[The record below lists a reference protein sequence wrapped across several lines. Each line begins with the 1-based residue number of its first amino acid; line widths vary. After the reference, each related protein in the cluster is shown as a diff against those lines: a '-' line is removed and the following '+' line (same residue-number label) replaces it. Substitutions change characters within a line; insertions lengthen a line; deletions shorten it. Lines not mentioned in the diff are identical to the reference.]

1 MSSFRAYTI
10 TPVLPWEQNTDQ
22 DKLYRIILIVFI
34 LLAFLFSF
42 LVANMPYTERS
53 RAAKEKVPERLAKVL
68 TRKKEVKPPPPPPKP
83 KVQVKKEKP
92 KPEPKKK
99 REPKKKPKN
108 EKEKK
113 AREAAQKKLNE
124 AKDILAELQDIK
136 IDLNNKP
143 LAKGGAKAKV
153 ADRKLITARATTG
166 SGGIEVSSNV
176 SADSSGFGGD
186 GQGKALVAMATTQ
199 VESGIGTG
207 GGGGGSRASGGD
219 GKRTLEDIRKVFDAK
234 KGILFSLYSRALR
247 ANPTLQGSI
256 LLHLVIAPD
265 GSVTKCEV
273 VSSEINDSD
282 LVRKI
287 AARVKTFNF
296 GADDVD
302 VWDDTYEV
310 NLVPS

>member
-1 MSSFRAYTI
+1 MTSFRAYTI
-10 TPVLPWEQNTDQ
+10 MPVLPWEQNTDQ
-22 DKLYRIILIVFI
+22 DKLFRIILIIFL
-34 LLAFLFSF
+34 LLAILFSF
-42 LVANMPYTERS
+42 FVANMPYTERS
-53 RAAKEKVPERLAKVL
+53 RDAKEKVPERLAKVL

-83 KVQVKKEKP
+83 KVAVKKDKP
-92 KPEPKKK
+92 KPKPKKK

-143 LAKGGAKAKV
+143 LAKGGAKAKA
-153 ADRKLITARATTG
+153 ADRKLITARATAG
-166 SGGIEVSSNV
+166 SGGIQVASNV

-207 GGGGGSRASGGD
+207 GGGGSRAAGGD

-247 ANPTLQGSI
+247 SNPTLQGSI
-256 LLHLVIAPD
+256 QLRLVIAPD

-273 VSSEINDSD
+273 VSSEIADAD

>member
-1 MSSFRAYTI
+1 MSSFRAYNI
-10 TPVLPWEQNTDQ
+10 VPVLPWDEKTDQ
-22 DKLYRIILIVFI
+22 DKLYRLIIIIF
-34 LLAFLFSF
+34 LLLGIFLGILFSS
-42 LVANMPYTERS
+42 MPYTEKS
-53 RAAKEKVPERLAKVL
+53 REAKEKIPERLAKVVM
-68 TRKKEVKPPPPPPKP
+68 RKKEVKPPPPPPKP
-83 KVQVKKEKP
+83 KVAEKKP
-92 KPEPKKK
+92 KPKPKPKKK
-99 REPKKKPKN
+99 REKKKPKT

-124 AKDILAELQDIK
+124 AKDILAELQDLK
-136 IDLNNKP
+136 VDLNNKP
-143 LAKGGAKAKV
+143 LAKGGAKAKA
-153 ADRKLITARATTG
+153 ADRKLITARATAG
-166 SGGIEVSSNV
+166 SGGIQVSSNV

-207 GGGGGSRASGGD
+207 GGGSGLGGSND

-234 KGILFSLYSRALR
+234 KGLLFSLYSRALR
-247 ANPTLQGSI
+247 NNPTLQGSI

-273 VSSEINDSD
+273 VSSEIADAD

-287 AARVKTFNF
+287 VARVKTFNF
-296 GADDVD
+296 GADDSVD
-302 VWDDTYEV
+302 VWKDNYEI